1 MAVYYLDE
9 ELMERMCHRLAVAV
23 FDTKDDPIA
32 SFKDHSE
39 LLNSALNL
47 PRQNFAGQELYPT
60 IVDKAAILFYVLNKN
75 HPFRNG
81 NKRISAASL
90 LVFLYIN
97 EMWLDAGK
105 TEIVEKT
112 LNIARSE
119 ASKKDEVVA
128 EIKKWIKDHLVSI
141 SAVKQ

>member
-1 MAVYYLDE
+1 MPIYYLDE
-9 ELMERMCHRLAVAV
+9 DLMEKMCHRFAVAV

-32 SFKDHSE
+32 SFSDHSV

-47 PRQNFAGQELYPT
+47 PRQTFSGQELYPT
-60 IVDKAAILFYVLNKN
+60 LIDKAAILFYVLNKN
-75 HPFRNG
+75 HPFKNG

-90 LVFLYIN
+90 MVFLYIN

-112 LNIARSE
+112 LFIAKSE
-119 ASKKDEVVA
+119 ASKKDEVVT
-128 EIKKWIKDHLVSI
+128 EIKKWIKDHAVPLEN
-141 SAVKQ
+141 VKQ

>member
-1 MAVYYLDE
+1 
-9 ELMERMCHRLAVAV
+9 
-23 FDTKDDPIA
+23 
-32 SFKDHSE
+32 
-39 LLNSALNL
+39 LNSALNL